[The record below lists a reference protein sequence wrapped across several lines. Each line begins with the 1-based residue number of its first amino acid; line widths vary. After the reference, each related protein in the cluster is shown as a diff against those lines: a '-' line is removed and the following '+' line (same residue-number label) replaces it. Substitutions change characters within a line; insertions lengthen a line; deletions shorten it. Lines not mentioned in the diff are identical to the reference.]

1 VSENP
6 LARHGGLSYLHIPTR
21 DAEKSAVFYE
31 RVLGW
36 AIDRRDNGTVRF
48 ATPDG
53 FLIGGFGSDEPGTGM
68 KAWFYVDG
76 IDAAIE
82 RVTASGGKIV
92 EPLRV
97 EGDTRVVEIQDPAGN
112 RLGLWQFA

>member
-1 VSENP
+1 MSNP

-21 DAEKSAVFYE
+21 DAEQSAVFYE

-36 AIDRRDNGTVRF
+36 SIERRDGGAVRF

-53 FLIGGFGSDEPGTGM
+53 LLIGGFGSDEPGTGM

-76 IDAAIE
+76 IEAAIE
-82 RVTASGGKIV
+82 RVTANGGRIV
-92 EPLRV
+92 EPLRG
-97 EGDTRVVEIQDPAGN
+97 EGDIRVVELADPAGN

>member
-1 VSENP
+1 MSNP
-6 LARHGGLSYLHIPTR
+6 LARHGGLSYLHIPAR
-21 DAEKSAVFYE
+21 DAERSAVFYE

-36 AIDRRDNGTVRF
+36 SIERRDGNAVRF

-53 FLIGGFGSDEPGTGM
+53 LLIGGFGNDEPGTGM

-76 IDAAIE
+76 LDAALE
-82 RVTASGGKIV
+82 RVTANGGQIV
-92 EPLRV
+92 DPSNNK
-97 EGDTRVVEIQDPAGN
+97 GDIRVVEIQDPAGN

>member
-1 VSENP
+1 MSNP
-6 LARHGGLSYLHIPTR
+6 LARHGGLSYLHIPAR
-21 DAEKSAVFYE
+21 DAERSARFYE

-36 AIDRRDNGTVRF
+36 SIERRDGGAVRF

-53 FLIGGFGSDEPGTGM
+53 MLIGGFGSDAPGTGM

-82 RVTASGGKIV
+82 RVTANGGTIV
-92 EPLRV
+92 EPVRGQ
-97 EGDTRVVEIQDPAGN
+97 GDIRVVELSDPAGN